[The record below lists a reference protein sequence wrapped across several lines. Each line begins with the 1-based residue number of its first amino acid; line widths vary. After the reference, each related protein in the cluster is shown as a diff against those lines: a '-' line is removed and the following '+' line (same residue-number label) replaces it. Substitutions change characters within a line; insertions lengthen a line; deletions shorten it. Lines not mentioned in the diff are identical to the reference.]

1 RRRRASWVTI
11 HRDVS
16 PLPTVNAILNAT
28 AFLFLLAGYFQ
39 IRRGN
44 RDAHKLCML
53 AACTAS
59 ALFLACYL
67 YYHFQV
73 GSVKFEGQGWIRPV
87 YFTILLTHTVLAAA
101 ILPLVLVT
109 LARALRGRF
118 DLHRRIARWT
128 LPIWMYVSVT
138 GVLIYL
144 LLYVIYPAG
153 PSAGAP

>member
-1 RRRRASWVTI
+1 
-11 HRDVS
+11 VS